1 MAASLDGLLGQ
12 SLGLP
17 ALWQI
22 NIVVV
27 QIELESENELRVAQL
42 CLHGPVADE
51 KIQLRCH
58 RKHGAGVLRVMA
70 VFLSLPLC
78 TRPFLPFHVFHR
90 PRCPWARHQPSRPR
104 GDYARTCVKDHQ
116 LSVDE
121 TASVI
126 VDVIQIMSMMLVAS
140 WEV

>member
-70 VFLSLPLC
+70 VFYLYRSVRARSYPSTFFTGRDAPGRAISLP
-78 TRPFLPFHVFHR
+78 
-90 PRCPWARHQPSRPR
+90 ARGAIMR
-104 GDYARTCVKDHQ
+104 AR
-116 LSVDE
+116 
-121 TASVI
+121 A
-126 VDVIQIMSMMLVAS
+126 
-140 WEV
+140 